1 MKVLPKCDHTFIIF
15 DSLWCR
21 CFVLRW
27 NTKGN
32 CYKILCW
39 NQADYSFT
47 FKMSCGKGYSHSLRL
62 NACGH
67 MLEHFW
73 SESICNWNYQQ
84 IQKYLKKKSSFLFHS
99 PRHLFSIK
107 MSLYY
112 TLAWHFIMINL
123 IPQTVSHATY
133 KFDGILIW
141 KWVKPVNILE
151 TVHQQ
156 RGLLVYPNN
165 NVAIKRITF
174 SNCNYM
180 P

>member
-1 MKVLPKCDHTFIIF
+1 MPKCDHTFIIF

-21 CFVLRW
+21 YFILVW
-27 NTKGN
+27 NMKGN

-39 NQADYSFT
+39 NHTDYSFKL
-47 FKMSCGKGYSHSLRL
+47 KMSCGKGYFHSLRL
-62 NACGH
+62 NECGH

-73 SESICNWNYQQ
+73 IESICIWNYQQ
-84 IQKYLKKKSSFLFHS
+84 IQKYRKKNTLLFYS
-99 PRHLFSIK
+99 PKHLLSIK

-123 IPQTVSHATY
+123 ILKTVTHSIY
-133 KFDGILIW
+133 KFDGILIL

-165 NVAIKRITF
+165 NVTIKRITF